1 MAGDIMIDYA
11 NIFRPIFIILFILI
25 IYIIIFMAL
34 RIMYKDVKNGDKKK
48 ILKKSLGLEIIAVS
62 ENSNLRKGSIIP
74 INRLVTLGRKEDNI
88 VILNDPYA
96 SGYHAKVYVKN
107 TDYYLEDLNSTNGT
121 LLNDER
127 VEGRVML
134 EPGDEICIGATLF
147 KVIG

>member
-1 MAGDIMIDYA
+1 MVDYA
-11 NIFRPIFIILFILI
+11 SILRPVFIVLFIII
-25 IYIIIFMAL
+25 IYVIIFMAL

-48 ILKKSLGLEIIAVS
+48 ILKKSLGLEIVAVP

-107 TDYYLEDLNSTNGT
+107 TDYYVEDLKSTNGT
-121 LLNDER
+121 LLNEER

-134 EPGDEICIGATLF
+134 ESGDEIRIGSTLF

>member
-1 MAGDIMIDYA
+1 MIDYA
-11 NIFRPIFIILFILI
+11 SIFRPIFIILFILI

-48 ILKKSLGLEIIAVS
+48 ILKKSWGLEVIAAP
-62 ENSNLRKGSIIP
+62 ENSNLGKGSIIP
-74 INRLVTLGRKEDNI
+74 INRLITIGRKEDNM

-96 SGYHAKVYVKN
+96 SGYHAKVYVRN

-121 LLNDER
+121 LLNEEK
-127 VEGRVML
+127 VEGKVML
-134 EPGDEICIGATLF
+134 EPGDEIRIGTTLF